1 MNILFAINNF
11 TYYIRF
17 KTFCK
22 IFNGKLK
29 RGIKTNTFSKANKTY
44 LREFLKS
51 GIGFGYTV
59 VHKLSNEIKVFK
71 MTKQKMEQ
79 TATPLSCDIFYGG
92 KTGTG
97 KRIDME
103 IRTKSYQ
110 LKINIRDTQGVDGYP
125 TRIMG
130 DFSYL

>member
-1 MNILFAINNF
+1 MPNIFS
-11 TYYIRF
+11 
-17 KTFCK
+17 K

-103 IRTKSYQ
+103 KMVRKLEELTGERFIE
-110 LKINIRDTQGVDGYP
+110 NA
-125 TRIMG
+125 
-130 DFSYL
+130 